1 MDLINKL
8 ANPANLSV
16 GDKISGGLMVAVV
29 GMTITFLALIFL
41 WLVIEIM
48 SKILGQKK
56 AAPQAQAA
64 AKATPVPAPAAKE
77 AVGAAAPKAEV
88 EDEELIAV
96 ITAALSATLQTNRI
110 VVSKIVRVA
119 DDRPIWAKTGMSEQM
134 NSRL

>member
-8 ANPANLSV
+8 ANPVNLSV
-16 GDKISGGLMVAVV
+16 SDKISGGLMVAVV

-48 SKILGQKK
+48 SKILGQKQAEPK
-56 AAPQAQAA
+56 AQAA
-64 AKATPVPAPAAKE
+64 AAVAPAAKAE
-77 AVGAAAPKAEV
+77 PSTAAVKEDA